1 MYNYLMA
8 GVKWDYFS
16 ICTGENIISGYES
29 ARYFEGVTS
38 CSEFVKVIYFVR
50 QAEKFEKEQLHYL
63 LEKFDFIIKHS
74 RYERKGKIG
83 LRSEIIWQCL
93 FYNHIPYWH
102 IRGHYAPK
110 TAQK

>member
-16 ICTGENIISGYES
+16 KYTGGNIISGYES

-50 QAEKFEKEQLHYL
+50 
-63 LEKFDFIIKHS
+63 
-74 RYERKGKIG
+74 
-83 LRSEIIWQCL
+83 
-93 FYNHIPYWH
+93 
-102 IRGHYAPK
+102 
-110 TAQK
+110 